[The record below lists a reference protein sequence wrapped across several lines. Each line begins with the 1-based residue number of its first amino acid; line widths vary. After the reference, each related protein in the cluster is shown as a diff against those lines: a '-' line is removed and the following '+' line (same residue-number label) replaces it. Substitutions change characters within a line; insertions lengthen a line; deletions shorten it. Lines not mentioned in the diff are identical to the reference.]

1 MAGYCFKPTY
11 KAPDGS
17 KRESSVWWIG
27 YSVDGKKFR
36 ESSKSSR
43 KRDAEDLL
51 ARRLVARGQ
60 APAARAAEQTT
71 FEDLAQL
78 IRDDY
83 WENGRKTAKKLE
95 RTIGHLATSFEGWRA
110 SAIDEAAAKRHVTKR
125 LRAGAAPATVNH
137 DIAALK
143 RMLRLGYQLRMVER
157 MPDIPTL
164 STDNARKGFF
174 EEADLQTLLEHLP
187 KDLRPLIEVAYIT
200 GWRKEELLTRD
211 WRHVDFDAGWLVLET
226 SKNMEGRQFPL
237 IPRLRAVLA
246 KQEARRKKLEVRMGA
261 IIQPVFFRS
270 GGRYVGQRIRN
281 PNKAF
286 AKAREAAG
294 MDDRIIHDFRRT
306 AVRNLVRAGV
316 PEKVAME
323 LSGHKTRA
331 VFDRYNIV
339 NESMLRDAGDRLQA
353 LHGGMEQA
361 GEVAK

>member
-1 MAGYCFKPTY
+1 MAGYVFRPTY
-11 KAPDGS
+11 TAKDGS

-27 YSVDGKKFR
+27 YSVDGKKYR
-36 ESSKSSR
+36 ESSKSTR
-43 KRDAEDLL
+43 KKDAENLL

-60 APAARAAEQTT
+60 APAQRAAEQTT
-71 FEDLAQL
+71 FEDLCQL

-83 WENGRKTAKKLE
+83 EINGRKTAKKLE
-95 RTIGHLATSFEGWRA
+95 RTIGHLAKSFAGWRA
-110 SAIDEAAAKRHVTKR
+110 AAIDEAAARKHVTKR
-125 LRAGAAPATVNH
+125 LKGGAAPATVNH

-164 STDNARKGFF
+164 SVDNARKGFF
-174 EEADLQTLLEHLP
+174 EEGDLQTLLSHLP
-187 KDLRPLIEVAYIT
+187 ADLRPLIEVAYIT

-211 WRHVDFDAGWLVLET
+211 WRHVDFDAGWLTLET
-226 SKNMEGRQFPL
+226 SKNQEGRQFPL
-237 IPRLRAVLA
+237 IPRLRAVLE
-246 KQEARRKKLEVRMGA
+246 KQEARRKRLEVKLGA

-270 GGRYVGQRIRN
+270 SGRYVGQRIRN

-286 AKAREAAG
+286 ARARVRAG

-323 LSGHKTRA
+323 LTGHKTRA

-339 NESMLRDAGDRLQA
+339 NESMLRDAGARLQA
-353 LHGGMEQA
+353 LHGSKTEAQEA
-361 GEVAK
+361 AK